1 MTRSQVTLDIAQS
14 ANDIAAVKAIF
25 LEYMAFIE
33 TYLGESLNF
42 QGTEKEFTDFPNTYD
57 ALLLAKINKAPVA
70 ACGLKPFKP
79 GICELKRLYC
89 RPEGRGHSLG
99 LKLTE
104 ATITQARKH
113 GYKEMYL
120 DTDRG
125 LTHANAIYETLGF
138 KDIERYYDN
147 PMGCSRYMA
156 LKL

>member
-1 MTRSQVTLDIAQS
+1 MTSSPVTIDIAKS

-33 TYLGESLNF
+33 TYLGQSLNF
-42 QGTEKEFTDFPNTYD
+42 QGTEKEFTNFPNSYNR
-57 ALLLAKINKAPVA
+57 LLLAKVNNQPVA

-89 RPEGRGHSLG
+89 RPKGRGHGLG
-99 LKLTE
+99 LKLTKAAITE
-104 ATITQARKH
+104 ARHQ
-113 GYKEMYL
+113 GYLDIYL

-125 LTHANAIYETLGF
+125 LTHANAIYEALGF

-147 PMGCSRYMA
+147 PLGCSRYMA